1 MSVVTNNMKLNLN
14 KAKVTKKDEKWI
26 EQDIIVP
33 DNMPDALK
41 IINVS
46 AFPYISDIENMKGR
60 IKVVGKINYIV
71 TYLSSD
77 ESMSIRGLN
86 TSCPYSIIL
95 DNDKVKEGTNILVE
109 SSLKNIIFSLPNE
122 RKIAVKCE
130 IEYTTEIIENT
141 IVDVIKDFP
150 ENSNIE
156 YTKCINTFNNV
167 KESKSGYI
175 SSNENVQIS
184 KDASPMYE
192 MLKYTYKIKDIEY
205 KESYNK
211 LLLKGMLEIYILYIG
226 ESNRIC
232 KEKVDVPFSGMVDIE
247 NIDSKDNVDIR
258 FILRDLNVHINPDIE
273 QRTLSIDFKIEYRV
287 CISEN
292 KEVEYVEDFYSKN
305 SNLNYNEKT
314 IEVVSRNI
322 DATREI
328 SINDSISDIIPEGYK
343 IIDYDLDTSSV
354 GIQLLE
360 DSIKVNGVAKL
371 NVMLQNKENGELEN
385 RNLDI
390 MIDESIILEES
401 WKNSNVNIKIKDKK
415 LVVTQNGNNIDIKIV
430 IYLDIDAQNVITLN
444 SIEKIEEEAID
455 LKDISSIN
463 IYVVKE
469 GDSIWKIAKKYKT
482 SMDNII
488 QTNKLENPDLINIGE
503 KILVIR

>member
-1 MSVVTNNMKLNLN
+1 M
-14 KAKVTKKDEKWI
+14 
-26 EQDIIVP
+26 
-33 DNMPDALK
+33 
-41 IINVS
+41 
-46 AFPYISDIENMKGR
+46 
-60 IKVVGKINYIV
+60 
-71 TYLSSD
+71 
-77 ESMSIRGLN
+77 
-86 TSCPYSIIL
+86 
-95 DNDKVKEGTNILVE
+95 
-109 SSLKNIIFSLPNE
+109 
-122 RKIAVKCE
+122 
-130 IEYTTEIIENT
+130 
-141 IVDVIKDFP
+141 
-150 ENSNIE
+150 
-156 YTKCINTFNNV
+156 
-167 KESKSGYI
+167 
-175 SSNENVQIS
+175 
-184 KDASPMYE
+184 
-192 MLKYTYKIKDIEY
+192 
-205 KESYNK
+205 
-211 LLLKGMLEIYILYIG
+211 
-226 ESNRIC
+226 
-232 KEKVDVPFSGMVDIE
+232 
-247 NIDSKDNVDIR
+247 
-258 FILRDLNVHINPDIE
+258 
-273 QRTLSIDFKIEYRV
+273 
-287 CISEN
+287 
-292 KEVEYVEDFYSKN
+292 
-305 SNLNYNEKT
+305 NYNEKT

-360 DSIKVNGVAKL
+360 DSVKINGVAKL
-371 NVMLQNKENGELEN
+371 NVMLQNKENSELEN

-390 MIDESIILEES
+390 MIDENVILEES

-444 SIEKIEEEAID
+444 SIEKIEEEPID